1 VNETWV
7 VNASPLIALGRVG
20 QLELLGRLCDRVLIP
35 DRVIAEV
42 ARGKRKD
49 PSAPATLQWAERF
62 ATRDVDVLDF
72 VAGWDLGAGES
83 QVISLCHRVEGMR
96 AVLDDGEARR
106 CAATLAIPMIGTLG
120 VLLQAKKRGFI
131 LEARPVAESLL
142 RNGLYFDQSLMDQA
156 LAACGE

>member
-1 VNETWV
+1 M
-7 VNASPLIALGRVG
+7 
-20 QLELLGRLCDRVLIP
+20 LCDRVLIP

-42 ARGKRKD
+42 ARGKSKD
-49 PSAPATLQWAERF
+49 PSAPATLQWAGRF
-62 ATRDVDVLDF
+62 ATRDVDVLNF

-83 QVISLCHRVEGMR
+83 QVISLCHRVESIR

-131 LEARPVAESLL
+131 PEARPVAESLL
-142 RNGLYFDQSLMDQA
+142 RNGLYFDRALLEQA